1 MSLIESP
8 KPALDLS
15 RRSFLRKGAAGAA
28 TLAVATRSVHAQGPS
43 DTINIALVGYGAQ
56 GETLK
61 RAIQQVTSVAVR
73 WVAICDLLESKAQS
87 GAKNVGAKEASSGK
101 WSAYTDIDLML
112 KEHPEIDAVFIAA
125 PDWLHAPYVRK
136 CHAAGKQVY
145 CEKMMSNTLEAAQ
158 DMVKSQRESKLLLQI
173 GHQRRSNPRYR
184 FARDTI
190 MRQLK
195 VCGKITHAYGQ
206 WNRGVTVPINAR
218 YSEEQVKTIIGSGY
232 KDVFE
237 FLNWRF
243 FKKYGGGPYSDLGA
257 HQIDIFNWMFG
268 VTPRS
273 VLVTGGIDYYKDIN
287 LDKSNP
293 DGKKI
298 TYEHPDNIIAVYEY
312 DVPDNGL
319 VRVVYQV
326 VTTNSSMTAYE
337 KYMGDGGTMVLA
349 EVDSYNQVYREK
361 WDGDVAKWEG
371 QWFAKGFLKKNAGN
385 IKNKFWERDRS
396 TWAKPDPWLDKEG
409 VVDVRASAPL
419 DPYELPIVLNLPYHT
434 PHVENFLLAVKKK
447 GTQADLNCPVEDAYK
462 CAVAVIRCNELVL
475 EKGGGRI
482 DFKPEEF
489 VVA

>member
-1 MSLIESP
+1 MSLKETTP
-8 KPALDLS
+8 PAVDLT
-15 RRSFLRKGAAGAA
+15 RRSFLRTGAVGAAAMTIAKRSANAA
-28 TLAVATRSVHAQGPS
+28 EPS

-56 GETLK
+56 GETLQ
-61 RAIQQVTSVAVR
+61 RAIQKVTSVSVKWIAM
-73 WVAICDLLESKAQS
+73 CDLLESKARS
-87 GAKNVGAKEASSGK
+87 AAAKVGAGNNY
-101 WSAYTDIDLML
+101 YTDLDKML
-112 KEHPEIDAVFIAA
+112 KEHPEIDAVFIAT
-125 PDWLHAPYVRK
+125 PDWLHAPYVQK

-158 DMVKSQRESKLLLQI
+158 DMVKSQRNSGHLLQI

-184 FARDTI
+184 FARDQI
-190 MRQLK
+190 MRNLK

-206 WNRGVTVPINAR
+206 WNRGVTVPINAK
-218 YSEEQVKTIIGSGY
+218 YSEAQIKTIIDSGY

-243 FKKYGGGPYSDLGA
+243 YRKYGGGPYSDLGA

-273 VLVTGGIDYYKDIN
+273 VMVTGGVDYYKNIV
-287 LDKSNP
+287 LDKANP
-293 DGKKI
+293 NAAPVN
-298 TYEHPDNIIAVYEY
+298 YEHPDNVVAVYEY

-337 KYMGDGGTMVLA
+337 KYMGDSGTMVLA

-361 WDGDVAKWEG
+361 WDSDIAKWED
-371 QWFAKGFLKKNAGN
+371 QFWKKGYLKKNAAN
-385 IKNKFWERDRS
+385 IKNKFWERDRA

-434 PHVENFLLAVKKK
+434 PHVENFLLTVLNK
-447 GTQADLNCPVEDAYK
+447 GKQSDLNCPVEDAYK
-462 CAVAVIRCNELVL
+462 CAVAVIRVNDLVL
-475 EKGGGRI
+475 KGGGQI
-482 DFKPEEF
+482 SFKPEDF